1 MLKNLSK
8 IFLTILFVV
17 LSTANVF
24 AASSVSIR
32 LSQPKSPTNQDTFNI
47 VFTTLDIQG
56 RVITVKCLKKAP
68 GEAGFTQFGGDQ
80 VLSSGGNTG
89 NCAVNSSLIT
99 TEGTYSFQATA
110 QAGAD
115 SATSAA
121 VDVEY
126 KKTGPGDPV
135 NYSKE
140 RPSDCVYKIKFRTAD
155 DSGKTVKVK
164 LYRSD
169 STTVDASSVSQ
180 VDSISIGSSTDGQ
193 FENTVSDC
201 GKTYYFGIR
210 AFDLAGNGSNMVG
223 DSIDKTNVIVPT
235 GAAGGAGVSGA
246 IPVGRGQGQVL
257 GEETKETKAKGEIK
271 GAETQDQ
278 KNTEPKKEEKTVK
291 EGLFSV
297 KNILTTGIIAAVFV
311 LFYFLWR
318 KTRRA

>member
-8 IFLTILFVV
+8 IFLTILFIV

-24 AASSVSIR
+24 AASPVSIR

-47 VFTTLDIQG
+47 VFTTLDVQG

-115 SATSAA
+115 SATSAT

-126 KKTGPGDPV
+126 KKTGPGEPV

-210 AFDLAGNGSNMVG
+210 AFDSAGNASNMVG
-223 DSIDKTNVIVPT
+223 DTIDQTVVVAPT
-235 GAAGGAGVSGA
+235 RTTGGAGGLSGA
-246 IPVGRGQGQVL
+246 IPVGGGQGQVL
-257 GEETKETKAKGEIK
+257 GEETKKQGEVK
-271 GAETQDQ
+271 GAETQYQ
-278 KNTEPKKEEKTVK
+278 KKTEPKKEEKTVK
-291 EGLFSV
+291 EGLFSI
-297 KNILTTGIIAAVFV
+297 KNMLTVVVIAAVFV
-311 LFYFLWR
+311 LFYFLWK